1 MKPSP
6 TAIVATLTA
15 TAMVLASAAF
25 VGQPTAALTRHVLTS
40 ASTSKPVTTLGSPVH
55 RPPTPSPGAVP
66 APLPE
71 RTLILSGLRTPPL
84 APPMSAVLLT
94 LPVPGQPLTLPV
106 LYMHQV
112 VPIPSDIL
120 NWSAAGQQAFLRQSI
135 PVCAFTAQLDWL
147 VAHGY
152 HTVLPRDVVAFW
164 DKGAPLP
171 VNPIILTF
179 DDGSPDWYSTIF
191 PILQAHGFTA
201 EFYVTLDHIG
211 SSITWDQLRQMAAA
225 GMGIGAHDVNH
236 FQLTG
241 GPVTPASPD
250 VMRFQV
256 TEAKR
261 VLEAQLGMPVDSM
274 AYVGG
279 GYDAALMAI
288 VQEAGF
294 SSARAVNRG
303 VWQEPGA
310 RYRLRISRVGVWDDI
325 VGGTL
330 DNAINCILDPAMSTF
345 ASRVAGSNPG

>member
-15 TAMVLASAAF
+15 AAMLLASAAF
-25 VGQPTAALTRHVLTS
+25 VGQPTAALTPSLPHS
-40 ASTSKPVTTLGSPVH
+40 ASTLEAVATLGSPVGL
-55 RPPTPSPGAVP
+55 PPD
-66 APLPE
+66 
-71 RTLILSGLRTPPL
+71 RTRILSGLAFPPP
-84 APPMSAVLLT
+84 APPTSALLLT

-112 VPIPSDIL
+112 VPIPADIVS
-120 NWSAAGQQAFLRQSI
+120 WSGGAQQAFLRQSVS
-135 PVCAFTAQLDWL
+135 VCAFTAQLDWL

-164 DKGAPLP
+164 DHGAPLP

-179 DDGSPDWYSTIF
+179 DDGSPDWYSTVF
-191 PILQAHGFTA
+191 PMLQAHGLTA
-201 EFYVTLDHIG
+201 EFYVTLEHVG
-211 SSITWDQLRQMAAA
+211 SSISWDQLRQMAAA

-241 GPVTPASPD
+241 GPVVPASLD
-250 VMRFQV
+250 VMRYQV

-261 VLEAQLGMPVDSM
+261 VLESQLGVVVDSM

-279 GYDAALMAI
+279 GYDAALIGI
-288 VQEAGF
+288 VQAAGY

-303 VWQEPGA
+303 TWQEPGA
-310 RYRLRISRVGVWDDI
+310 RYRLRVSRVGAWDDV

-330 DNAINCILDPAMSTF
+330 DNAINCVLDPAMSTF
-345 ASRVAGSNPG
+345 ASRIAGSNPG